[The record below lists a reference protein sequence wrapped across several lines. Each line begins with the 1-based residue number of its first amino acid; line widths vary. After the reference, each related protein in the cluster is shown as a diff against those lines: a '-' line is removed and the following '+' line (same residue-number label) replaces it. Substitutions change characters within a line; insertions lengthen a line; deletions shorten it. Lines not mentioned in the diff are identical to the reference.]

1 MSNNTLFDFSNLPP
15 PKRKGV
21 VDDVRNILI
30 VEFPGDK
37 DGENA
42 AKALFEELQRRG
54 YKIKIMT

>member
-1 MSNNTLFDFSNLPP
+1 MSEKSLFDFSNLPP

-37 DGENA
+37 AGENA

>member
-1 MSNNTLFDFSNLPP
+1 MSDNSLFDFSNLPP
-15 PKRKGV
+15 KKRKNV

-37 DGENA
+37 NGENE
-42 AKALFEELQRRG
+42 AKKLFEELRERG

>member
-1 MSNNTLFDFSNLPP
+1 MNETSLFDFSSLPP

-37 DGENA
+37 AGENS

-54 YKIKIMT
+54 FKIKIMT

>member
-37 DGENA
+37 AGENA

>member
-1 MSNNTLFDFSNLPP
+1 MSQNSLFDFSNLPP
-15 PKRKGV
+15 QKRKGV

-30 VEFPGDK
+30 IEFPGDK
-37 DGENA
+37 AGENS